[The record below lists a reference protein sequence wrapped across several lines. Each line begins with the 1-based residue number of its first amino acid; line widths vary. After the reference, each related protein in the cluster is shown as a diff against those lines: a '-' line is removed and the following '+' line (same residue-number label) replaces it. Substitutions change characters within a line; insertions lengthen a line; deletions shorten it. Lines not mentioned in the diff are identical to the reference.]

1 MQDFFDYANS
11 QDSQNSVKDLNPD
24 FVNLVGS
31 LSSKFDGKNQN
42 ELLKAIY
49 DQAEKGKRNGT
60 LSNAEIDGFART
72 LAPLLDDK
80 KKKILYKIVDE
91 LKKI

>member
-1 MQDFFDYANS
+1 MEDFFDYANS
-11 QDSQNSVKDLNPD
+11 QNSNPELNQD
-24 FVNLVGS
+24 FVNLVSS
-31 LSSKFDGKNQN
+31 LSGKFDGKNQN

-49 DQAEKGKRNGT
+49 EQAEKGKRNGT
-60 LSNAEIDGFART
+60 LTNAEIDGFAKT

-80 KKKILYKIVDE
+80 KKKILNKIVEE